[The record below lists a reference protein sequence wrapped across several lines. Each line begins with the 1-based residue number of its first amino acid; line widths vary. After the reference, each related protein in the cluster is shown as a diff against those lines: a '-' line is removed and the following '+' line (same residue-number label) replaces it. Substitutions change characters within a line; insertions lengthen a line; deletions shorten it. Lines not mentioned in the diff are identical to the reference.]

1 YRETS
6 VSERNRSLKIIDVW
20 TSKRLDGLG
29 KRGKLSRGVRGV
41 IFERGVREGTAK
53 GKQLRSYRRSL

>member
-1 YRETS
+1 MKGY
-6 VSERNRSLKIIDVW
+6 LDAW
-20 TSKRLDGLG
+20 TSKRLDGLR

-53 GKQLRSYRRSL
+53 EKQLRSYRRSL